1 MEIVFYFLVGIVLG
15 GLAFFVLINWLLGH
29 QVRTMEQE
37 FLGNFM
43 QMQKAI
49 ADKAIRMKIEKISGE
64 FFAYDIDRGEQF
76 VCKGKSPK
84 KMMENFE
91 LIHPGRLPVVM
102 PEYWELMGMKMDQI
116 VRIGTRDK
124 YGREK
129 TIKEYK

>member
-1 MEIVFYFLVGIVLG
+1 
-15 GLAFFVLINWLLGH
+15 
-29 QVRTMEQE
+29 MEQE

-64 FFAYDIDRGEQF
+64 YFAYDIDRNEQF
-76 VCKGKSPK
+76 VCRGKSPR

-91 LIHPGRLPVVM
+91 LIHPGRLPVVL

-124 YGREK
+124 YGKEK

>member
-1 MEIVFYFLVGIVLG
+1 MEVVFYFIIGIILG
-15 GLAFFVLINWLLGH
+15 AMALIMLINWFIGH
-29 QVRTMEQE
+29 QVKSMEQE

-43 QMQKAI
+43 QMQKAL

-64 FFAYDIDRGEQF
+64 YFAYDIDRGEQF
-76 VCKGKSPK
+76 VCRGKTPRK
-84 KMMENFE
+84 LMEHFE
-91 LIHPGRLPVVM
+91 SLHADRLPVVM
-102 PEYWELMGMKMDQI
+102 PEYWGLMGMKMDQI